1 MYDGDGR
8 GGAGINMCDVYWTL
22 NCVCGWTGLRG
33 LYTYGLSC
41 FDWRDTDCPDGAGD
55 ATNVGCCAGYVA
67 ENDFLGAWATGTG

>member
-33 LYTYGLSC
+33 LYTYGLS
-41 FDWRDTDCPDGAGD
+41 FLDTTGAGD
-55 ATNVGCCAGYVA
+55 NAGDAVNVGCCAGYVA
-67 ENDFLGAWATGTG
+67 ENDFLGAEATWTG